1 MIIYYDLIKVS
12 HVCYRNQK
20 FIILS
25 TIGIRKYLNKNPH
38 TLCLA
43 VSVIRSR
50 NLRGAGEGEE
60 NLKILD

>member
-12 HVCYRNQK
+12 HLFYRTQK
-20 FIILS
+20 FILS
-25 TIGIRKYLNKNPH
+25 TIRIIKYANGNLL

-50 NLRGAGEGEE
+50 TSRGAGQVEE
-60 NLKILD
+60 NK